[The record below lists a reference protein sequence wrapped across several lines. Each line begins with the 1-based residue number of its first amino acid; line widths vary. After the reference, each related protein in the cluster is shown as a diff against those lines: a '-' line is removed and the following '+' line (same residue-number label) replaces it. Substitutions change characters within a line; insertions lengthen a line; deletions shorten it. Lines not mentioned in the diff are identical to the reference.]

1 MDFFGSWSVL
11 TTNFLIVLYVAISGM
26 MLSSILVLVNA
37 QWRYQIRGYINTFNT
52 LLPIAFILLLIL
64 LYEGE
69 STFQW
74 LGNDTYDHLSGW
86 HDYRF
91 LVIREIS
98 GFLIIST
105 CCIYFRL
112 MQSKVDV
119 EGSSRHEKNLKVI
132 AIIMPFV
139 YVLYTTMIA
148 WDFEMTMIPGWHSAS
163 YAAYHFVSNFHGFL
177 AFFSIFLIY
186 LKLSKKAIKPY
197 DARIFNYMAQLLLGF
212 TILWIYFYFSQ
223 YLIVW
228 YGRLPEEINRFNS
241 MMHESLG
248 FLWTL
253 FIFLKFVIPCTFL
266 AVMKSARNNPLF
278 IAVLSICIIA
288 GTWLERYIWIS
299 GSVDSRY
306 YHIPMTDTFDI
317 AVTLTIAFI
326 CWFTV
331 NLALK
336 RSGLIK

>member
-37 QWRYQIRGYINTFNT
+37 QWRYQIRGYVSTFNA
-52 LLPIAFILLLIL
+52 LLPVAFVLLLIL
-64 LYEGE
+64 LFKGE

-74 LGNDTYDHLSGW
+74 LGNEKYEHLSGW
-86 HDYRF
+86 HNYTF

-98 GFLIIST
+98 GFIIISA
-105 CCIYFRL
+105 CCIYFRN
-112 MQSKVDV
+112 MQNKVDV
-119 EGSSRHEKNLKVI
+119 EGSSKHEKNLKII

-139 YVLYTTMIA
+139 YVLYTTMVA

-163 YAAYHFVSNFHGFL
+163 YGAYHFVSNFHGFL
-177 AFFSIFLIY
+177 AFFTLFLIY

-212 TILWIYFYFSQ
+212 TLLWIYFYFSQ
-223 YLIVW
+223 YLIIW

-241 MMHESLG
+241 MMDEGLG
-248 FLWTL
+248 FLWVL
-253 FIFLKFVIPCTFL
+253 FIFLKFVIPFSFL
-266 AVMKSARNNPLF
+266 AVLKTARNNPLF
-278 IAVLSICIIA
+278 IAALSISIIT
-288 GTWLERYIWIS
+288 GTWIERYVWIF
-299 GSVDSRY
+299 GSVGSQY

-317 AVTLTIAFI
+317 VVTVAIAFI
-326 CWFTV
+326 CWFVV
-331 NLALK
+331 NKSLK
-336 RSGLIK
+336 RDELIK